1 MSKYDQDILAMVALH
16 GTVSVGDIAQTL
28 NVTDQTV
35 RRIVQ
40 PLVAQGRIRKVHGAI
55 VSVDGPNDPPLPARL
70 VENRAAK
77 ARIAEMVAQIIPDG
91 ASLAIDTGSTSG
103 IIAQALCQRRHLTV
117 VSNSSVIAATLA
129 VIPGNRVFMAGT
141 QLRAHD
147 GAAFDRNAFDTVAS
161 FSVDWAILSAS
172 RVHPHHGFLVND
184 QNEVEMSLALQ
195 EIASQSL
202 MAVDQSKWILQG
214 AGSPLRL
221 PPLRDGSLVVTDAR
235 PPEDFATLLTTL
247 DVRTPA

>member
-16 GTVSVGDIAQTL
+16 GTVSVGDIAHSL

-77 ARIAEMVAQIIPDG
+77 AHIAEMVAQIIPDG

-103 IIAQALCQRRHLTV
+103 IIAQALRQRRNLTV

-129 VIPGNRVFMAGT
+129 VIPGNR
-141 QLRAHD
+141 
-147 GAAFDRNAFDTVAS
+147 
-161 FSVDWAILSAS
+161 
-172 RVHPHHGFLVND
+172 
-184 QNEVEMSLALQ
+184 
-195 EIASQSL
+195 
-202 MAVDQSKWILQG
+202 
-214 AGSPLRL
+214 
-221 PPLRDGSLVVTDAR
+221 
-235 PPEDFATLLTTL
+235 
-247 DVRTPA
+247 

>member
-55 VSVDGPNDPPLPARL
+55 VSVDRRNDPPLPARL

-103 IIAQALCQRRHLTV
+103 IIAQALCQRR
-117 VSNSSVIAATLA
+117 N
-129 VIPGNRVFMAGT
+129 
-141 QLRAHD
+141 
-147 GAAFDRNAFDTVAS
+147 
-161 FSVDWAILSAS
+161 
-172 RVHPHHGFLVND
+172 
-184 QNEVEMSLALQ
+184 
-195 EIASQSL
+195 
-202 MAVDQSKWILQG
+202 
-214 AGSPLRL
+214 
-221 PPLRDGSLVVTDAR
+221 
-235 PPEDFATLLTTL
+235 
-247 DVRTPA
+247 